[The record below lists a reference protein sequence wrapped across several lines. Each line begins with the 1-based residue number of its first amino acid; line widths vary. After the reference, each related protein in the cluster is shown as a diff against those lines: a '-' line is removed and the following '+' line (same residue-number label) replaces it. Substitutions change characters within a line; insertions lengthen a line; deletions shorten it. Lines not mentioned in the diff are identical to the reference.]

1 MTKGIIVKHMQYTVL
16 ITFDLNYAE
25 SDDYRLVNRY
35 LSDEG
40 FEQLSHKGNKLPSN
54 TYLGV
59 ETEIIGN
66 YETESDG
73 AERVKSRVYK
83 NLKGTMTTSG
93 ITSVVFVMVSPK
105 DKTRYSCSQ
114 PKNF

>member
-1 MTKGIIVKHMQYTVL
+1 MKHMQYTVL
-16 ITFDLNYAE
+16 ITFDLNYAQ

-54 TYLGV
+54 TYLGT
-59 ETEIIGN
+59 ETEMIGV

-73 AERVKSRVYK
+73 AERVKSRVYT
-83 NLKGTMTTSG
+83 NLKRTMTTSG
-93 ITSVVFVMVSPK
+93 IASVVFVMVAPK

>member
-1 MTKGIIVKHMQYTVL
+1 MKQMQYTVL
-16 ITFDLNYAE
+16 ITFDLNYAQ
-25 SDDYRLVNRY
+25 SDDYRLVNKY
-35 LSDEG
+35 LSEVG

-59 ETEIIGN
+59 ETEMIGA
-66 YETESDG
+66 YEAESDG

-83 NLKGTMTTSG
+83 SLKRTMTASG
-93 ITSVVFVMVSPK
+93 ISSVVFVMVAPAN
-105 DKTRYSCSQ
+105 KTRYSCSQ